1 MNEVLIRNSSNKNVI
16 IRIGS
21 RIRLKLSLMKQKL
34 FIAVILLVLVLLVIY
49 LHVVKQRQLNKKIL
63 MESYLKNIDQMNLD
77 VDNMEIMGSQVKDDI
92 VNIKKELNMS
102 NSFLKIIKR
111 FHDSNSVAND
121 SNLIDY

>member
-102 NSFLKIIKR
+102 NSFLKFIKG

>member
-63 MESYLKNIDQMNLD
+63 MESYLKNIEQMNLD
-77 VDNMEIMGSQVKDDI
+77 VDNMEVMGSQVKDDI
-92 VNIKKELNMS
+92 ANVKKELNMS
-102 NSFLKIIKR
+102 NSFLKMIKR
-111 FHDSNSVAND
+111 FHDSKSVAND

>member
-1 MNEVLIRNSSNKNVI
+1 MNEVSIRNSSNKNVI

-102 NSFLKIIKR
+102 NSFLKIIKG

>member
-1 MNEVLIRNSSNKNVI
+1 MNEVLIRNSSNKDVI

-21 RIRLKLSLMKQKL
+21 RIRLKLNLMRQKL
-34 FIAVILLVLVLLVIY
+34 FIAVILLALVLLVIY

-77 VDNMEIMGSQVKDDI
+77 IDNMEVMGSQVKDDI

-102 NSFLKIIKR
+102 NSFLKMIKR
-111 FHDSNSVAND
+111 FQDSKSVTND

>member
-34 FIAVILLVLVLLVIY
+34 FIAFILLVLVLLVVY

-63 MESYLKNIDQMNLD
+63 MESYLKNIEQMNLD
-77 VDNMEIMGSQVKDDI
+77 VDNMEVMGSQIKDDI
-92 VNIKKELNMS
+92 ANVKKELNMS
-102 NSFLKIIKR
+102 NSFLKMIKR
-111 FHDSNSVAND
+111 FHDSKSVAND